1 VKTKMSIISKLI
13 IKEALKEIAEVSD
26 NLFIQGK
33 IDFDSHMA
41 ISTAVLKIWNEVK
54 QQKD

>member
-1 VKTKMSIISKLI
+1 MSVISKLL

-26 NLFIQGK
+26 RLFVEGK

-41 ISTAVLKIWNEVK
+41 ISTALLKIWSEVK
-54 QQKD
+54 QKD